1 MFTEVELSQIS
12 ACLSLSK
19 LQLNKG
25 EKKDDIEIIKVE
37 KHWKNIEDKKDYLNK
52 KNNLL
57 ATYINIEKKFY
68 KMKDAINYSRNAEK
82 ANEIKKQ
89 YIDLFALLESHFKVL
104 SDYKRFE
111 TELPDELKSKI
122 NMNKKYEKNEQI
134 KCIIK

>member
-25 EKKDDIEIIKVE
+25 EKKDDIEKIKVE
-37 KHWKNIEDKKDYLNK
+37 KHWKNLEDKKDYLNK

-104 SDYKRFE
+104 SEYKRLE